1 MFKRICKAV
10 CVLLAVTVVM
20 LSAFCMNVSAVSA
33 KSTIALTNRTPKVDS
48 TVTVT
53 VTFAMDTKMQAIEG
67 NLKYDSSKLEYVSAG
82 GDFTSNAKDGSIDF
96 LTTGNSD
103 RFSEEYTFKVIAEG
117 NALVSLSGN
126 CSDGTSEYSV
136 TASSYTIKISGTQAD
151 NSSTTSQDTNSSTKA
166 ALKSIK
172 VAAGT
177 LTPAFKE
184 NITEYTVVVPYTQ
197 TDGLLTCD
205 TLDKG
210 AKVSVEGERELKV
223 GLNKRTI
230 VVVASNGETRR
241 YNVTFNRLDENGND
255 TTVVQ
260 GSDEIILIDQKEY
273 VVAQDTSSVVIPK
286 GFSLSSAQYGEKEIA
301 ACSDATGKITIVY
314 LIAKDESEEG
324 FYLLENDKFTRFCYI
339 ECAEVCYVIKE
350 DSADLPKGFYKSTY
364 EHNGIK
370 IPCFKYTSQEYSD
383 FIVVLAVTTNGGEGY
398 YRYDLKENT
407 MQRYSEF
414 VGGIID
420 GEQEEVSVVTAPVRL
435 TAVVLT
441 VIFVL
446 GIISLIVLII
456 IKLCSRK
463 KINDE
468 IVEEGYTIEM
478 NSDVPEDEK

>member
-1 MFKRICKAV
+1 MFKRICKSV

-20 LSAFCMNVSAVSA
+20 LSAFCVNVSAVSA
-33 KSTIALTNRTPKVDS
+33 KSSIGLTNKTPKVDS

-53 VTFAMDTKMQAIEG
+53 VTFVIDTKMQAIEG
-67 NLKYDSSKLEYVSAG
+67 TLKYDSSKLQYVSAG
-82 GDFTSNAKDGSIDF
+82 GDFTSNAKEGSIGF

-117 NALVSLSGN
+117 NALVSLSGK
-126 CSDGTSEYSV
+126 CSDGTNEYTV
-136 TASSYTIKISGTQAD
+136 DPSSYTIKISGTQTNND
-151 NSSTTSQDTNSSTKA
+151 TTEQDTNSNTKA

-197 TDGLLTCD
+197 TDGLLTCV
-205 TLDKG
+205 TLDKS
-210 AKVSVEGERELKV
+210 AKVSVEGDRELKV

-255 TTVVQ
+255 ITVGQEDAAGVV
-260 GSDEIILIDQKEY
+260 IDQKEF
-273 VVAQDTSSVVIPK
+273 VIVQDIASVSIPK
-286 GFSLSSAQYGEKEIA
+286 GFSLSSVQYGEEEIA
-301 ACSDATGKITIVY
+301 AYIDATGKITIVY
-314 LIAKDESEEG
+314 LKAKDESEEG
-324 FYLLENDKFTRFCYI
+324 FYLLENDNFTKFSYI
-339 ECAEVCYVIKE
+339 ECAEVTYIIKE
-350 DSADLPKGFYKSTY
+350 DSTVSPNGFYKSIC
-364 EHNGIK
+364 ELNGVK
-370 IPCFKYTSQEYSD
+370 IPCFKYTSNEYAD
-383 FIVVLAVTTNGGEGY
+383 FIVVSAVATNGGEGY
-398 YRYDLKENT
+398 YRYDFKENT

-414 VGGIID
+414 ISGVIGT
-420 GEQEEVSVVTAPVRL
+420 EEEEASVVTEPIRL

-441 VIFVL
+441 VIFAL
-446 GIISLIVLII
+446 GVIALIVLII

-468 IVEEGYTIEM
+468 IIEEGYTIEM
-478 NSDVPEDEK
+478 SSDTPEEEE